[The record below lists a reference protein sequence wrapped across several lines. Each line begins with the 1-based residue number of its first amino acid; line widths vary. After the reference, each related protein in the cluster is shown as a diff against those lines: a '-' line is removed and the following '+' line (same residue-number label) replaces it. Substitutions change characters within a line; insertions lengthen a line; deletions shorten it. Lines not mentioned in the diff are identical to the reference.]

1 VKTFDEVLSEEEQQ
15 MFLSLPC
22 NRLLSADEFAGET
35 LGILQ
40 EEGVHNTTTE
50 AQRIRLKHM
59 MRVLEMNDIYF
70 SEGSGVFL
78 TASYMGHSCIPNC
91 AVTLDKDGM
100 LVCRAVQHIHA
111 GERLTRM
118 YSVAPDEGSIPER
131 RYELLATH
139 GFISHC
145 PRCDAPGDDTRQFNC
160 FDPQCKGVHRVHQ
173 PLSDKP
179 LPYRELAY
187 TGVTYVKP
195 HLLPC
200 TVCLRSPPASY
211 QTPMLID
218 FHPIRHHI
226 LGTQIAAC
234 QFHICQGRWL
244 YNITVH
250 GGYPVAEELPFL
262 RQLMQLVSQLD
273 TQVLRE

>member
-1 VKTFDEVLSEEEQQ
+1 
-15 MFLSLPC
+15 M
-22 NRLLSADEFAGET
+22 
-35 LGILQ
+35 
-40 EEGVHNTTTE
+40 
-50 AQRIRLKHM
+50 IR
-59 MRVLEMNDIYF
+59 V
-70 SEGSGVFL
+70 SS
-78 TASYMGHSCIPNC
+78 TASI
-91 AVTLDKDGM
+91 
-100 LVCRAVQHIHA
+100 
-111 GERLTRM
+111 
-118 YSVAPDEGSIPER
+118 
-131 RYELLATH
+131 
-139 GFISHC
+139 
-145 PRCDAPGDDTRQFNC
+145 
-160 FDPQCKGVHRVHQ
+160 PQCKGVHRVHQ

-187 TGVTYVKP
+187 TGVEYVEP

-200 TVCLRSPPASY
+200 TVCQRPPSASY
-211 QTPMLID
+211 QTCMFQLEQEMQKEFEVWRERANNKVGWQEAFNPMLTD

-273 TQVLRE
+273 THVLRVPNEHSMTLLGSITETLVLMKLYEEALPYCRRTVRMFLILHGRECRDCLTDEWLKGILCKAQHGQQAPALNTCAFCDESPACAAMKLSRCAGCKCVAYCSKGCQKAHWPVHRQHCKTG